1 MNTLQRSQY
10 AEIPQY
16 RENTRLPATC
26 GLAHRS
32 QASNRSTMV
41 EKGTVAMKKYLAYTT
56 WIRFVAVG
64 AAVWTASAVMLP
76 AQEAAD
82 AKPTQ
87 QGRTQ
92 DPAIDRRPGTTTAKR
107 SATSSRRLLEKTGR
121 FEVTRVQDDLDALL
135 PDRIAPFKLV
145 VFYWTLGEI
154 NDAQK
159 RGLLNHI
166 ASGNGFATCHSG
178 ADSFR
183 GDPEYR
189 ALVGGYFV
197 THPSY
202 RTYQVSVAKTDS
214 PITRGIDEFM
224 ITDEQYIVDYDPRVS
239 VLANGLY
246 QGRAVPVV
254 WTKDWGKGRV
264 FYNALGHDPK
274 ACEQEMFQT
283 LFVRGTSG
291 PRVRSKTRRIG
302 VLPVRPPGSLSRDG
316 QPP

>member
-1 MNTLQRSQY
+1 
-10 AEIPQY
+10 
-16 RENTRLPATC
+16 
-26 GLAHRS
+26 
-32 QASNRSTMV
+32 MV
-41 EKGTVAMKKYLAYTT
+41 EKGTIAMKMYLAYTT
-56 WIRFVAVG
+56 WIRFVAVS
-64 AAVWTASAVMLP
+64 AAVWMASAVMLP

-87 QGRTQ
+87 QGRIKTLLLTGGPVH
-92 DPAIDRRPGTTTAKR
+92 DGKAIGDIIQA
-107 SATSSRRLLEKTGR
+107 ALEKTGR

-135 PDRIAPFKLV
+135 PERIAPFKLV

-189 ALVGGYFV
+189 ALVGGYFL

-283 LFVRGTSG
+283 LFVRGALWAAGTE
-291 PRVRSKTRRIG
+291 
-302 VLPVRPPGSLSRDG
+302 
-316 QPP
+316 